1 MEFKVNTKMPVD
13 VIGMEDHDVSV
24 HAEDDGD
31 GDPCQLEDLQEGV
44 EEVREERG
52 VEVEEVAAGAEM
64 VRHEHQGDNQLQG
77 QVAVARGRRQEVILD
92 VIIIKIIQNI
102 CGGM

>member
-13 VIGMEDHDVSV
+13 VIWMEDHDVSV

-52 VEVEEVAAGAEM
+52 VEVEEVAAGAEL
-64 VRHEHQGDNQLQG
+64 VQYEHQGDHQLES
-77 QVAVARGRRQEVILD
+77 QVAVARGRRQEVLLD
-92 VIIIKIIQNI
+92 KLLIK
-102 CGGM
+102 MV

>member
-1 MEFKVNTKMPVD
+1 MELKVNTKMPVD
-13 VIGMEDHDVSV
+13 VIWMEDHDVSV

-52 VEVEEVAAGAEM
+52 VEVEEMAAGAEL
-64 VRHEHQGDNQLQG
+64 VQHEHQGDHQLER
-77 QVAVARGRRQEVILD
+77 QVAVTRGRYQEVLLD
-92 VIIIKIIQNI
+92 TLLIKII
-102 CGGM
+102 

>member
-1 MEFKVNTKMPVD
+1 MELKVNTKMPVD
-13 VIGMEDHDVSV
+13 VIWMEDHDVSV

-52 VEVEEVAAGAEM
+52 VEVEEMAAGAEL
-64 VRHEHQGDNQLQG
+64 VQHEHQGDHQLER
-77 QVAVARGRRQEVILD
+77 QVAVARGRCQEVLLDILL
-92 VIIIKIIQNI
+92 IK
-102 CGGM
+102 MV

>member
-13 VIGMEDHDVSV
+13 VIWMEDHDVSV

-52 VEVEEVAAGAEM
+52 VEVEEVAAGAEL
-64 VRHEHQGDNQLQG
+64 VQLVQHEPEGYHQLENE
-77 QVAVARGRRQEVILD
+77 VAVAGEPCQDTHLITL
-92 VIIIKIIQNI
+92 
-102 CGGM
+102 

>member
-13 VIGMEDHDVSV
+13 VIWMEDHDVSV

-31 GDPCQLEDLQEGV
+31 GDPCQLEDLQEGM

-52 VEVEEVAAGAEM
+52 VEVEEVAAGAEL
-64 VRHEHQGDNQLQG
+64 VQHEHQGDHQLER
-77 QVAVARGRRQEVILD
+77 QVAVAREGRQEVILD
-92 VIIIKIIQNI
+92 VLIIKIIQNI
-102 CGGM
+102 SGGM